1 VYFLALVTSYLALS
15 AMKSAINNSPSQ
27 LLETWQQA
35 WPRALEIWSKYT
47 RLHDPLLCVHQ
58 IDAAKEGLSGSFAM
72 IRLLDKSV
80 VVDLETVT
88 KLGLQDYAVE
98 VLAHEIGHHILAPA
112 TVSDQFRLLA
122 RIRKAL
128 PTLERHAPMLANL
141 YTDLLINDRLK
152 RAHGLRIEAI
162 YERIYATNAAQ
173 PQHGANQVWML
184 YMGIYEHLWQLTQ
197 GSLGGPTASN
207 EHKSIAGDAWLGA
220 RLIRVYANDW
230 MDAAGRFASLLL
242 PYLVD
247 DEQFAN
253 QMRYLHD
260 TENAGRGC
268 DPSGGIDRENN
279 EESGVLHPADDP
291 LITGES
297 ARPRSSA
304 GNLAGHSQG
313 QQREPFE
320 YGELLKAMGLRLDN
334 HEIAVRYYREMAR
347 PHLVRFPTRLANQ
360 SKEPQL
366 EDLDPWELGDPIDD
380 VDWLQSLTQSPRPI
394 PGVSLVKRHY
404 GQEIVQ
410 HRDKQPV
417 DLDMY
422 VDSSG
427 SMPNPM
433 VNLSYPALAGAV
445 IALSALRAG
454 SKVQVT
460 LWSGTDQ
467 FMHTQGFVRDENQIL
482 RVLTSFFGGGTAFPI
497 HRLRDTY
504 AARKATD
511 RPVHILM
518 ISDDGIDTMFAAD
531 ERGNSG
537 WDISAQALSKA
548 RGGGTMALNI
558 PSDWVG
564 SNNHWAQQSFKDIK
578 RARDEQAWTVAPVAD
593 LKDLLGFAQTFSRTH
608 YGQSI
613 PVANPREPA

>member
-1 VYFLALVTSYLALS
+1 MNAVLQTSS
-15 AMKSAINNSPSQ
+15 NK
-27 LLETWQQA
+27 LLEAWQQA
-35 WPRALEIWSKYT
+35 WPHALEIWSKYT
-47 RLHDPLLCVHQ
+47 RLHDPLLCVRQ
-58 IDAAKEGLSGSFAM
+58 IEAAKEGLSGSFAM

-88 KLGLQDYAVE
+88 TLGLQECAVE

-122 RIRKAL
+122 RIRKGL

-152 RAHGLRIEAI
+152 RSHGLRIEAI
-162 YERIYATNAAQ
+162 YERIYATSSAQ
-173 PQHGANQVWML
+173 PQHGANRVWML
-184 YMGIYEHLWQLTQ
+184 YMGIYEQLWQLPQ
-197 GSLGGPTASN
+197 GSLGGPTTRE
-207 EHKSIAGDAWLGA
+207 EHKSISGDAWLGA
-220 RLIRVYANDW
+220 RLIRVYASDW
-230 MDAAGRFASLLL
+230 MAAAGRFASLLL
-242 PYLVD
+242 PHLVD

-260 TENAGRGC
+260 TEMAGRGC
-268 DPSGGIDRENN
+268 EPEGGVEREND

-297 ARPRSSA
+297 ARPRHPPDKTVSQ
-304 GNLAGHSQG
+304 SQG

-320 YGELLKAMGLRLDN
+320 YGELLKATGLRLDD
-334 HEIAVRYYREMAR
+334 HEIAIRYYREMAR

-360 SKEPQL
+360 SAEPQL
-366 EDLDPWELGDPIDD
+366 EGLDPWELGDPIDD
-380 VDWLQSLTQSPRPI
+380 VDWLHSLTQSPSPV

-404 GQEIVQ
+404 GQEIVRQ
-410 HRDKQPV
+410 RNRQPV

-460 LWSGTDQ
+460 LWSGADQ

-497 HRLRDTY
+497 HRLRETY
-504 AARKATD
+504 VARKVTD

-518 ISDDGIDTMFAAD
+518 ISDDGIDTMFATD
-531 ERGNSG
+531 ERGNNG
-537 WDISAQALSKA
+537 WDVSAQALLKA
-548 RGGGTMALNI
+548 QGGGTMALNI
-558 PSDWVG
+558 PSNWTG
-564 SNNHWAQQSFKDIK
+564 ANNHWAQQSFKHIK
-578 RARDEQAWTVAPVAD
+578 RARDEQAWAVAPVAD
-593 LKDLLGFAQTFSRTH
+593 LKDLLGFAQAFSRTH
-608 YGQSI
+608 YGQSQL
-613 PVANPREPA
+613 AAKAKEGT